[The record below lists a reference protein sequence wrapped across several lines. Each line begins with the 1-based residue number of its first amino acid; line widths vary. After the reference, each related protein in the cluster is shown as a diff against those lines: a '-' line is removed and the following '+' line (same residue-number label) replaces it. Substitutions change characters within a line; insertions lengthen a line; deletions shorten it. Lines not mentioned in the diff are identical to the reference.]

1 MIQIQPRLFLV
12 ILDVPILELR
22 RIYDWL
28 DSLDTVLISAIE
40 DHMRSGEI

>member
-22 RIYDWL
+22 PI
-28 DSLDTVLISAIE
+28 VLNSDIE
-40 DHMRSGEI
+40 NYTRSGEI